1 MQSSKLQVGGYK
13 GIKTLLGEKINHIN
27 LMKYI
32 KKIKQKFNEKI
43 CKNHLKNCFPWSK
56 IKLACGTQS

>member
-32 KKIKQKFNEKI
+32 KKIK
-43 CKNHLKNCFPWSK
+43 
-56 IKLACGTQS
+56 

>member
-32 KKIKQKFNEKI
+32 KKIKQKFNENI
-43 CKNHLKNCFPWSK
+43 WRNYYK
-56 IKLACGTQS
+56 IKFLRLGYNNY